1 MTAIILYNTQHF
13 YLNANAFYKI
23 WLHCLIDLLLKVERY
38 QLKAGYS
45 RVAIMESIKKLNE
58 GREIF
63 D

>member
-1 MTAIILYNTQHF
+1 MNV
-13 YLNANAFYKI
+13 FYKI